1 MGGPPAAEEGVA
13 SRHTRHRKPECTT
26 TQHRSQSTHSRR
38 HTHTR
43 VHTTWCCVTR
53 PRTTSADTQHCRRAR
68 ASCPDSDPSLGACQ
82 TPRHNVANVHSH
94 RNTRTHGCCT
104 GYKRIPMA
112 NSHRNNPD
120 LASQLDHLP
129 LSPNRRLL
137 TWPTGTLANRP
148 RHLCSAVSLCVHP
161 HLLCIPPGGRM
172 ESNGGV
178 GHPLSAPL
186 IPEKGQLKV
195 GCSPFTAGNT
205 GRASW
210 SDPVSQQ

>member
-1 MGGPPAAEEGVA
+1 M
-13 SRHTRHRKPECTT
+13 
-26 TQHRSQSTHSRR
+26 
-38 HTHTR
+38 
-43 VHTTWCCVTR
+43 
-53 PRTTSADTQHCRRAR
+53 
-68 ASCPDSDPSLGACQ
+68 
-82 TPRHNVANVHSH
+82 HSH
-94 RNTRTHGCCT
+94 RNTHTHGCCT
-104 GYKRIPMA
+104 GYKRMPMA
-112 NSHRNNPD
+112 NSHRNSPD

-129 LSPNRRLL
+129 LSSNTRLL

-186 IPEKGQLKV
+186 ISEKGQLKV

-205 GRASW
+205 GRASC
-210 SDPVSQQ
+210 SDPVSQQSPSTYSWHRVACEAAEGGSQGLDWAPQEFLVCVVSFVLCGCGCPQAP